1 MRWSNPRE
9 PSTNDMPAKSQDLTG
24 MNGIEE
30 KVNASELDLRGSPTE
45 PKAPKQ
51 SNLFDSQRGLHPF
64 RADGPANTG

>member
-1 MRWSNPRE
+1 VRWSNPCE
-9 PSTNDMPAKSQDLTG
+9 PATNDMPAKSQDLTG

-51 SNLFDSQRGLHPF
+51 SNLFD
-64 RADGPANTG
+64 